1 MIYAEHLEFSYRRN
15 KKIFSGLDL
24 TLAQGHVYGLLGKNG
39 AGKSTLLKLLCG
51 LLFPDRGNLKVMGYI
66 PRQRKPSFLSD
77 LFFIPEE
84 IYLPEMKMQ
93 DYGKLIAPFYPHF
106 DAEQLREYME
116 EFEVSDEE
124 KLNRMS
130 YGQRKKALICLGL
143 ACNPLFLVM
152 DEPTNGLDIP
162 SKSHFRRLISSVTT
176 DDRCVIISTHQV
188 RDLEN
193 LIDAIVVIDESRILV
208 NTTTDKITEKLMF
221 RSLGEQEFALFA
233 EESLKGRW
241 GVVPNES
248 GEESKLDMELFFNAV
263 LENPQ
268 KVKQM
273 FD

>member
-1 MIYAEHLEFSYRRN
+1 M
-15 KKIFSGLDL
+15 
-24 TLAQGHVYGLLGKNG
+24 
-39 AGKSTLLKLLCG
+39 
-51 LLFPDRGNLKVMGYI
+51 
-66 PRQRKPSFLSD
+66 
-77 LFFIPEE
+77 
-84 IYLPEMKMQ
+84 
-93 DYGKLIAPFYPHF
+93 
-106 DAEQLREYME
+106 
-116 EFEVSDEE
+116 
-124 KLNRMS
+124 
-130 YGQRKKALICLGL
+130 
-143 ACNPLFLVM
+143 
-152 DEPTNGLDIP
+152 
-162 SKSHFRRLISSVTT
+162 ISSVTT
-176 DDRCVIISTHQV
+176 EDRCVIISTHQV